1 MSLRLHS
8 ALNAWGCADFPQV
21 LRDDLLG
28 NDALF
33 NPLQRAMAHGSYAL
47 VEESTFMV
55 LRTADDG
62 LALQIDA
69 AVSYASIIPGCACEA
84 DPTPMSELPECAT
97 LRIRIDRGTAEAT
110 VHLLAD

>member
-1 MSLRLHS
+1 MSIHLHS
-8 ALNAWGCADFPQV
+8 ALSAWGCADFPRV

-33 NPLQRAMAHGSYAL
+33 DPLQRAMAHGSHAL
-47 VEESTFMV
+47 VEEATLMV

-62 LALQIDA
+62 LGLQIDA

-84 DPTPMSELPECAT
+84 DPTPMSELPEFAT
-97 LRIRIDRGTAEAT
+97 LRIRIDRATAEAT
-110 VHLLAD
+110 VQLLAD